1 VLVLIGPILVGAVA
15 SRAATATGWSIVE
28 SLGAGDH
35 STLQSVTAIASDDV
49 WAVGSRPGTSGN
61 ETLAAHRDGSGW
73 STISSPNPGTDGN
86 GFHGVAAAD
95 ATHVWA
101 VGTQVGVS
109 GNQPLIE
116 MWNGSSWT
124 EQSPSGSGELF
135 GVAALSTTD
144 AWAVGTTPDGDALI
158 ERWNGS
164 TWGPVSGDDP
174 STHDTLLGV
183 AAISGTDAWAVG
195 RSDTGTLIE
204 HWNGSAWS
212 AVASPAGVLS
222 GVAAFAADDVWAVG
236 GSGGDP
242 LALHW
247 DGMTWSDTDAPTP
260 SPGVAS
266 FSAVAGS
273 GPDDVWAVGVWDPIT
288 DQTFIEHRDGTAWS
302 IVPGPNPPTSAS
314 TSFAGVSVLSATD
327 AWAVGV
333 DGYDGEAL
341 IARYAEG
348 DFTSALQ
355 VRAPPPITVGD
366 PSSVQGT
373 LTFSGNAPAGGQTIH
388 VARTNP
394 DATVTDLGDVGTIW
408 PGGFAVS
415 DTPPVRGT
423 YTYTASFDGNG
434 TYPAATGSAQLTVL
448 GTPVQLSIAAS
459 AHHLV
464 VGKAVTLTARL
475 SLHQAGRSVSLLG
488 KVPGGGWTPVAAGT
502 VDGSGRFSVRIRP
515 AYNAT
520 YRARFAGD
528 ATHAPATSGTTSV
541 TVAAIVTVRTVGG
554 YATKAGYRL
563 YHFSQTCASAK
574 HRDCPLIAVMV
585 SPNRPGAEVTVDL
598 LGRVHG
604 AWRLQGT
611 TTARLGPASSAGI
624 Q

>member
-1 VLVLIGPILVGAVA
+1 
-15 SRAATATGWSIVE
+15 
-28 SLGAGDH
+28 
-35 STLQSVTAIASDDV
+35 
-49 WAVGSRPGTSGN
+49 
-61 ETLAAHRDGSGW
+61 
-73 STISSPNPGTDGN
+73 
-86 GFHGVAAAD
+86 
-95 ATHVWA
+95 
-101 VGTQVGVS
+101 
-109 GNQPLIE
+109 
-116 MWNGSSWT
+116 M
-124 EQSPSGSGELF
+124 
-135 GVAALSTTD
+135 
-144 AWAVGTTPDGDALI
+144 
-158 ERWNGS
+158 
-164 TWGPVSGDDP
+164 
-174 STHDTLLGV
+174 
-183 AAISGTDAWAVG
+183 
-195 RSDTGTLIE
+195 
-204 HWNGSAWS
+204 WS
-212 AVASPAGVLS
+212 AVTSPAGVLS

-247 DGMTWSDTDAPTP
+247 DGMTWTDTDAPTP

-288 DQTFIEHRDGTAWS
+288 DQTFIEHWDGMAWS
-302 IVPGPNPPTSAS
+302 IVPSPNPPTSAS
-314 TSFAGVSVLSATD
+314 TSFTGVSVVSATD

-333 DGYDGEAL
+333 DGYDGDAL

-348 DFTSALQ
+348 EFTTALQ

-464 VGKAVTLTARL
+464 IGKAVTLTARL

-488 KVPGGGWTPVAAGT
+488 KVPGRWLDAGRGRHRRRQRQVLGPDPAGLQRDLPGALRWRRDVRPGDQRRDVGDAWPRSSRSGRSAGT
-502 VDGSGRFSVRIRP
+502 RRRP
-515 AYNAT
+515 ASAC
-520 YRARFAGD
+520 
-528 ATHAPATSGTTSV
+528 TTSPRRAPRRSTA
-541 TVAAIVTVRTVGG
+541 TV
-554 YATKAGYRL
+554 
-563 YHFSQTCASAK
+563 
-574 HRDCPLIAVMV
+574 P
-585 SPNRPGAEVTVDL
+585 
-598 LGRVHG
+598 
-604 AWRLQGT
+604 
-611 TTARLGPASSAGI
+611 
-624 Q
+624 